1 MQNEDVKVVYMGTPD
16 FAVEPLRRI
25 LEAGFNVVGVVTVP
39 DKPAGRGQKL
49 RTSAVKDFAV
59 EKGLRLMQPEKLK
72 NPDFVDDLRSLQAD
86 VFVVVAFRMLPEVIW
101 KMPPLGTFNLH
112 ASLLPQYRG
121 AAPINWAVINREKE
135 SGVTTFLIDEKIDTG
150 NILLQERIPLD
161 EHETAGSLHDKL
173 MMLGGEL
180 VVETL
185 AKLSNKEM
193 TPQHQQESEDLKSAP
208 KIFKNDCRIDWHQ
221 PGEEI
226 EALIRGLSPY
236 PAAFTTI
243 ESDAFTGQMKITKAV
258 FEKGECHPNVS
269 MAIENKRLFVFLKD
283 GRLELNEIQ
292 PQGKR
297 KMAASDF
304 INGIRNKET
313 SFKLL

>member
-59 EKGLRLMQPEKLK
+59 EKGLRVMQPEKLK
-72 NPDFVDDLRSLQAD
+72 NPDFVDDLRFLQAD
-86 VFVVVAFRMLPEVIW
+86 VFVVVAFRMLPEVVW
-101 KMPPLGTFNLH
+101 KMPPWGTFNLH

-121 AAPINWAVINREKE
+121 AAPINWAVINGEKE

-150 NILLQERIPLD
+150 NILLQERMPLD
-161 EHETAGSLHDKL
+161 PHETAGSLHDKL
-173 MMLGGEL
+173 MTVGGGL

-185 AKLSNKEM
+185 AKLGNKEIS
-193 TPQHQQESEDLKSAP
+193 PKQQDEPEHLKSAP
-208 KIFKNDCRIDWHQ
+208 KIFKEDCRIDWHK

-236 PAAFTTI
+236 PAAFTAVQS
-243 ESDAFTGQMKITKAV
+243 EAFTGQMKITKAV
-258 FEKGECHPNVS
+258 FEKGECHVNVS
-269 MAIENKRLFVFLKD
+269 MTIENKRLFVLLKD
-283 GRLELNEIQ
+283 GRLQLNEIQ

-304 INGIRNKET
+304 LNGIRNKET